1 MSDLTA
7 ELMRF
12 GSRLRRH
19 GLPAGADRIRT
30 LASALAHIDLLD
42 PTQVRAASRSLICTE
57 QKHIPIHDALFNQ
70 HFGLTGRQRVAPG
83 PHEVSI
89 PTPEPSEESS
99 DSAKWDHVEDQ
110 TMALQAA
117 ASRLEVLRTTD
128 LGNGEHAAEAVRL
141 IDGLSFRNPRRS
153 AYADRRSSFGRIDA
167 NQIVRTLL
175 RQEELSRL
183 PRSTRRERDRDVTII
198 VDVSASMKQWL
209 PALIRFLARA
219 TPRLKAR
226 SFTLGTRLTRVD
238 HHFSAPLNDRELLA
252 AQEAIPDLAS
262 GTRLGEGL
270 LTLLNGGHRE
280 AIRGSVLV
288 LISDGWEQGDCSELR
303 RACARLGR
311 LSHRFIWVN
320 PRAGRVGFT
329 PEVRGMRI
337 AEEHAQVMLPATTVD
352 GWQAVAENIA
362 SSVRRDTA
370 RQGRGGTSKDGLS
383 RHPDTASAGQR
394 AVKETMT
401 NG

>member
-1 MSDLTA
+1 MSDLPS
-7 ELMRF
+7 ELMHF

-19 GLPAGADRIRT
+19 GLPAGADKIRT
-30 LASALAHIDLLD
+30 LTSALALIDPLD

-57 QKHIPIHDALFNQ
+57 KKHIPIHDVVFDQ
-70 HFGLTGRQRVAPG
+70 YFGLTAMHQLAPSA
-83 PHEVSI
+83 HEVTV
-89 PTPEPSEESS
+89 PTPEPSDESNE
-99 DSAKWDHVEDQ
+99 SAEWDQVEDQ
-110 TMALQAA
+110 AMALQAA
-117 ASRLEVLRTTD
+117 ASRLEILRTTD
-128 LGNGEHAAEAVRL
+128 LGTGELAAQAVRL
-141 IDGLSFRNPRRS
+141 IDGLTFRAPRRS
-153 AYADRRSSFGRIDA
+153 AHATRRSSIGRIDA
-167 NQIVRTLL
+167 NQILKTLI

-183 PRSTRRERDRDVTII
+183 PRAARVEQDRDVTII

-209 PALIRFLARA
+209 PALVRFLARA
-219 TPRLKAR
+219 TLCLKSR
-226 SFTLGTRLTRVD
+226 SFTVGTRLTRID
-238 HHFSAPLNDRELLA
+238 QHFAAPLNERELRQ
-252 AQEAIPDLAS
+252 AQESIPDLAG

-303 RACARLGR
+303 TACARLGR

-320 PRAGRVGFT
+320 PRAGRVGFA

-337 AEEHAQVMLPATTVD
+337 AEEYAQVMLPATTVD

-362 SSVRRDTA
+362 SSRGRDVT
-370 RQGRGGTSKDGLS
+370 RQDQDMTRTYPLVVGE
-383 RHPDTASAGQR
+383 HPDVARG
-394 AVKETMT
+394 KMT

>member
-1 MSDLTA
+1 MSDLPT
-7 ELMRF
+7 ELMHF
-12 GSRLRRH
+12 GSRLRRY

-30 LASALAHIDLLD
+30 LTSALALIDPLD

-57 QKHIPIHDALFNQ
+57 QKQIPIHDALFNQ
-70 HFGLTGRQRVAPG
+70 HFGLTGRRLTQT
-83 PHEVSI
+83 PHEVSV
-89 PTPEPSEESS
+89 PTPELSDESS
-99 DSAKWDHVEDQ
+99 ASDEWGQVDDQ

-117 ASRLEVLRTTD
+117 ASRIELLRTTD

-141 IDGLSFRNPRRS
+141 IDGLSFRTPRRS
-153 AYADRRSSFGRIDA
+153 AYTTRRSSIGRIDA
-167 NQIVRTLL
+167 NQILKTLI
-175 RQEELSRL
+175 RQEELSSL

-226 SFTLGTRLTRVD
+226 SFTVGTRLTRVD
-238 HHFSAPLNDRELLA
+238 QHFSAPLAERELRA
-252 AQEAIPDLAS
+252 AQATIPDLAG

-270 LTLLNGGHRE
+270 LSLLNGGHRE

-288 LISDGWEQGDCSELR
+288 LISDGWEQGDCTELR
-303 RACARLGR
+303 TACARLGR

-320 PRAGRVGFT
+320 PRAGRAGFT

-337 AEEHAQVMLPATTVD
+337 AEEFAQVMLPATTVD
-352 GWQAVAENIA
+352 GWQAVAQNIA
-362 SSVRRDTA
+362 SSLGRDTTRA
-370 RQGRGGTSKDGLS
+370 NRDAAS
-383 RHPDTASAGQR
+383 RHRETANFNEYGA
-394 AVKETMT
+394 KETMT

>member
-1 MSDLTA
+1 MSDLPT
-7 ELMRF
+7 ELMHF
-12 GSRLRRH
+12 GSRLRRY

-30 LASALAHIDLLD
+30 LTSALALIDPLD

-57 QKHIPIHDALFNQ
+57 QKQIPIHDALFNQ
-70 HFGLTGRQRVAPG
+70 HFGLTGRRLAQT
-83 PHEVSI
+83 PHEVSV
-89 PTPEPSEESS
+89 PTPELSDESS
-99 DSAKWDHVEDQ
+99 ASDEWGQVDDQ

-117 ASRLEVLRTTD
+117 ASRIELLRTTD

-141 IDGLSFRNPRRS
+141 IDGLSFRTPRRS
-153 AYADRRSSFGRIDA
+153 AYTTRRSSIGRIDA
-167 NQIVRTLL
+167 NQILKTLI
-175 RQEELSRL
+175 RQEELSSL

-226 SFTLGTRLTRVD
+226 SFTVGTRLTRVD
-238 HHFSAPLNDRELLA
+238 QHFSAPLAERELRA
-252 AQEAIPDLAS
+252 AQATIPDLAG

-270 LTLLNGGHRE
+270 LSLLNGGHRE

-288 LISDGWEQGDCSELR
+288 LISDGWEQGDCTELR
-303 RACARLGR
+303 TACARLGR

-320 PRAGRVGFT
+320 PRAGRAGFT

-337 AEEHAQVMLPATTVD
+337 AEEFAQVMLPATTVD
-352 GWQAVAENIA
+352 GWQAVAQNIA
-362 SSVRRDTA
+362 SSLGRDTTRA
-370 RQGRGGTSKDGLS
+370 NRDAAS
-383 RHPDTASAGQR
+383 RHRETANFNEYGA
-394 AVKETMT
+394 KETMT

>member
-1 MSDLTA
+1 MSDLPT
-7 ELMRF
+7 ELMHF
-12 GSRLRRH
+12 GSCLRRY

-30 LASALAHIDLLD
+30 LTSALALIDPLD

-57 QKHIPIHDALFNQ
+57 QKQIPIHDALFNQ
-70 HFGLTGRQRVAPG
+70 HFGLTGRRLAQT
-83 PHEVSI
+83 PHEVSV
-89 PTPEPSEESS
+89 PTPELSDESS
-99 DSAKWDHVEDQ
+99 ASDEWGQVDDQ

-117 ASRLEVLRTTD
+117 ASRIELLRTTD

-141 IDGLSFRNPRRS
+141 IDGLSFRTPRRS
-153 AYADRRSSFGRIDA
+153 AYTTRRSSIGRIDA
-167 NQIVRTLL
+167 NQILKTLI
-175 RQEELSRL
+175 RQEELSSL

-226 SFTLGTRLTRVD
+226 SFTVGTRLTRVD
-238 HHFSAPLNDRELLA
+238 QHFSAPLAERELRA
-252 AQEAIPDLAS
+252 AQATIPDLAG

-270 LTLLNGGHRE
+270 LSLLNGGHRE

-288 LISDGWEQGDCSELR
+288 LISDGWEQGDCTELR
-303 RACARLGR
+303 TACARLGR
-311 LSHRFIWVN
+311 LSYRFIWVN
-320 PRAGRVGFT
+320 PRAGRAGFT

-337 AEEHAQVMLPATTVD
+337 AEEFAQVMLPATTVD
-352 GWQAVAENIA
+352 GWQAVAQNIA
-362 SSVRRDTA
+362 SSLGRDTTRA
-370 RQGRGGTSKDGLS
+370 NRDAAS
-383 RHPDTASAGQR
+383 RHRETANFNEYGA
-394 AVKETMT
+394 KETMT

>member
-1 MSDLTA
+1 MSDLPT
-7 ELMRF
+7 ELMHF
-12 GSRLRRH
+12 GSRLRRY

-30 LASALAHIDLLD
+30 LTSALALIDPLD

-57 QKHIPIHDALFNQ
+57 QKQIPIHDALFNQ
-70 HFGLTGRQRVAPG
+70 HFGLTGRRLTQT
-83 PHEVSI
+83 PHEVSV
-89 PTPEPSEESS
+89 PTPELSDESS
-99 DSAKWDHVEDQ
+99 ASDEWGQVDDQ

-117 ASRLEVLRTTD
+117 ASRIELLRTTD

-141 IDGLSFRNPRRS
+141 IDGLSFRTPRRS
-153 AYADRRSSFGRIDA
+153 AYTTRRSSIGRIDA
-167 NQIVRTLL
+167 NQILKTLI
-175 RQEELSRL
+175 RQEELSSL

-226 SFTLGTRLTRVD
+226 SFTVGTRLTRVD
-238 HHFSAPLNDRELLA
+238 QHFSAPLAERELRA
-252 AQEAIPDLAS
+252 AQATIPDLAG

-270 LTLLNGGHRE
+270 LSLLNGGHRE

-288 LISDGWEQGDCSELR
+288 LISDGWEQGDCTELR
-303 RACARLGR
+303 TACARLGR
-311 LSHRFIWVN
+311 LSYRFIWVN
-320 PRAGRVGFT
+320 PRAGRAGFT

-337 AEEHAQVMLPATTVD
+337 AEEFAQVMLPATTVD
-352 GWQAVAENIA
+352 GWQAVAQNIA
-362 SSVRRDTA
+362 SSLGRDTTRA
-370 RQGRGGTSKDGLS
+370 NRDAAS
-383 RHPDTASAGQR
+383 RHRETANFNEYGA
-394 AVKETMT
+394 KETMT

>member
-1 MSDLTA
+1 MSDLSA
-7 ELMRF
+7 EMMHF
-12 GSRLRRH
+12 GSRLRRY

-30 LASALAHIDLLD
+30 LTHALALIDPLD

-57 QKHIPIHDALFNQ
+57 QKHIPIHDALFNR
-70 HFGLTGRQRVAPG
+70 HFGLTGRQRLTQD
-83 PHEVSI
+83 PHEVI
-89 PTPEPSEESS
+89 VPTPESS
-99 DSAKWDHVEDQ
+99 DESDDSAGWGRVDDQ

-117 ASRLEVLRTTD
+117 ASRLEILRTTD

-141 IDGLSFRNPRRS
+141 IDGLSFHTPRRS
-153 AYADRRSSFGRIDA
+153 AYTTRRSSFGRIDA
-167 NQIVRTLL
+167 NQILKTLI

-183 PRSTRRERDRDVTII
+183 PRSTRRERDRGVTII

-238 HHFSAPLNDRELLA
+238 HHFTAPLNESELRQM
-252 AQEAIPDLAS
+252 QETIPDLAG

-280 AIRGSVLV
+280 SIRGSVLV
-288 LISDGWEQGDCSELR
+288 LISDGWEQGDCSQLR
-303 RACARLGR
+303 TACARLGR

-320 PRAGRVGFT
+320 PRAGRAGFT
-329 PEVRGMRI
+329 SEVRGMRI
-337 AEEHAQVMLPATTVD
+337 AEEYAQVMLPATTVA
-352 GWQAVAENIA
+352 GWQAVAENIG
-362 SSVRRDTA
+362 SSVGRDTRKA
-370 RQGRGGTSKDGLS
+370 SRDGPRRHRGRANHKQDV
-383 RHPDTASAGQR
+383 
-394 AVKETMT
+394 VKETMT